1 MSGRRLTLNEFLR
14 KTVPPLA
21 MAARERLLKRR
32 DELRAQLKLR
42 RTGGGS
48 RQSGKTLLLA
58 NLREVDE
65 LITCHDAVI
74 ADART
79 VRR

>member
-1 MSGRRLTLNEFLR
+1 MSERRLTLNEFLR

-21 MAARERLLKRR
+21 TAARDRLIKRR

-42 RTGGGS
+42 RTGGG

-58 NLREVDE
+58 NLREIDE
-65 LITCHDAVI
+65 LIACYDAVI